1 MTQRLL
7 YPDICKFIAIFLV
20 TWSHC
25 AQCISGQTWPD
36 FLFGRSID
44 IAFNMPLF
52 MIISG
57 WFINLES
64 LRGTKGSTYL
74 CKKARR
80 LIIPALSWFIINI
93 LLINK
98 NIYLSGWGI
107 VWFIK
112 ATFNYYWYLT
122 ALFSCLTI
130 IFFAAKIIK
139 NNKTAII
146 ISTIIVTICPF
157 SEFANIN
164 FMFPFIW
171 AGYILRQFIDKYS
184 TKIYFT
190 SSIVICIILISFW
203 SPSSTVY
210 LSPFK
215 PMHLSVTMILT
226 HLYRFC
232 IGFLISFV
240 IITIVKKYEYT
251 KINYLAPLGQYSLII
266 YVASITILHIISLA
280 LSKTYYCN
288 LPIILEI
295 LSFLLCI
302 LITIVSINIGIVCR
316 KSEALKF
323 LFLGE

>member
-57 WFINLES
+57 WFINLER

-98 NIYLSGWGI
+98 NINLSGWGI

-130 IFFAAKIIK
+130 IFFAAK
-139 NNKTAII
+139 
-146 ISTIIVTICPF
+146 
-157 SEFANIN
+157 
-164 FMFPFIW
+164 
-171 AGYILRQFIDKYS
+171 L
-184 TKIYFT
+184 
-190 SSIVICIILISFW
+190 
-203 SPSSTVY
+203 
-210 LSPFK
+210 
-215 PMHLSVTMILT
+215 
-226 HLYRFC
+226 
-232 IGFLISFV
+232 
-240 IITIVKKYEYT
+240 
-251 KINYLAPLGQYSLII
+251 
-266 YVASITILHIISLA
+266 
-280 LSKTYYCN
+280 
-288 LPIILEI
+288 
-295 LSFLLCI
+295 
-302 LITIVSINIGIVCR
+302 
-316 KSEALKF
+316 
-323 LFLGE
+323 

>member
-1 MTQRLL
+1 MAQRLL

-25 AQCISGQTWPD
+25 AQCISGQTWPN

-57 WFINLES
+57 WFINLKS
-64 LRGTKGSTYL
+64 LRETNGFTYL
-74 CKKARR
+74 YKKARR
-80 LIIPALSWFIINI
+80 LIIPALSWFISNI
-93 LLINK
+93 LLIK
-98 NIYLSGWGI
+98 NISNLSGWGI
-107 VWFIK
+107 IWFIK
-112 ATFNYYWYLT
+112 AILNYYWYLT
-122 ALFSCLTI
+122 ALFLCLTI
-130 IFFAAKIIK
+130 LFFAAKIIK

-184 TKIYFT
+184 TIFYLT
-190 SSIVICIILISFW
+190 LSIVISIILISFW
-203 SPSSTVY
+203 TPSSTVY

-215 PMHLSVTMILT
+215 PIHLSFLMIQT
-226 HLYRFC
+226 HLYRFF

-251 KINYLAPLGQYSLII
+251 IIHYLAPLGQYSLII
-266 YVASITILHIISLA
+266 YVASITLLHIMSLL
-280 LSKTYYCN
+280 LSKTDYCN
-288 LPIILEI
+288 QPIILEF
-295 LSFLLCI
+295 LSLFLCI
-302 LITIVSINIGIVCR
+302 LIIITSISIGKVCR
-316 KSEALKF
+316 KNKLLKS